1 LKRLLLFA
9 ALALALG
16 AVAGCHDETTPPS
29 QPGTPSPPTASAPP
43 PGTTPT
49 PVAPPAKVV
58 VYVINPKATGDK
70 DMLMPQE
77 IALRHP
83 QEPAR
88 DAVNALLS
96 SEHSPI
102 APGTALRG
110 ISVDGGVA
118 TVDFSQSPV
127 NETGGE
133 SGQSAAMN
141 ALAMTLGQFPE
152 INSYQINVK
161 GQPVKAFGEFTTD
174 GPMDVIRPGAE
185 VAAKGGGQ

>member
-1 LKRLLLFA
+1 LKFFQLA
-9 ALALALG
+9 ALAAALG
-16 AVAGCHDETTPPS
+16 VAAAGCHDQANPPNG
-29 QPGTPSPPTASAPP
+29 QNPPPTASAPTP
-43 PGTTPT
+43 QGTTIT

-83 QEPAR
+83 KEPAR

-96 SEHSPI
+96 AEHSPI

-141 ALAMTLGQFPE
+141 ALALTLGQFPE
-152 INSYQINVK
+152 ISSYQINVK
-161 GQPVKAFGEFTTD
+161 GQPVKAFGEFTAD

-185 VAAKGGGQ
+185 VAAKGGSQ